1 MSAALHSLTLLGGR
15 DKAGQPEALDLTLR
29 PGDVVCV
36 VGPTGSGKSRLLAD
50 IECLAQGD
58 TPSGRR
64 ILVDGAP
71 PDAARRWATV
81 GKLVAQLSQNM
92 NFVVDLP
99 VAAFVAL
106 HADCRRVAERDQV
119 VRDVIACANDLAGER
134 FAAEVSLTQLSGGQ
148 TRALMIADTALL
160 SASPVV
166 LIDEIENAG
175 IDRARAL
182 DLLVTRDKIVLV
194 STHDPILALLGHRRI
209 VVANGSVAQVIETS
223 AGEAAS
229 RVQLERVDAVLVA
242 LRQHLRGGGRIAA
255 LPAALSS
262 LALSLNAEE
271 PLSWMP

>member
-1 MSAALHSLTLLGGR
+1 MTTLESLTLLGGR
-15 DKAGQPEALDLTLR
+15 DKAGRAEQLDLTLR

-36 VGPTGSGKSRLLAD
+36 VGPTGSGKSRLLGD

-92 NFVVDLP
+92 NFVVDLA
-99 VAAFVAL
+99 VNDFIAM
-106 HADCRRVAERDQV
+106 HADCRMVENRDAVVAE
-119 VRDVIACANDLAGER
+119 VIACANDLAGER
-134 FAAEVSLTQLSGGQ
+134 FSPDVSLTQLSGGQ

-175 IDRARAL
+175 IDRKRAL
-182 DLLVTRDKIVLV
+182 DILVAQDKITLV

-223 AGEAAS
+223 PGETES
-229 RVQLERVDAVLVA
+229 RAHLERVDAVLVA
-242 LRQHLRGGGRIAA
+242 LRQHLRGGGRIEA
-255 LPAALSS
+255 LPLAFTTFAA
-262 LALSLNAEE
+262 AAARDE
-271 PLSWMP
+271 PMPWTR